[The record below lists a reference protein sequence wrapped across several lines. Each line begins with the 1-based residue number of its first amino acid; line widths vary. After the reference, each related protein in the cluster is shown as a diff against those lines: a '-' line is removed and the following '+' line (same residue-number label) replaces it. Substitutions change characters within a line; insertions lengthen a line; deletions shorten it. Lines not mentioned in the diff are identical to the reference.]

1 MWQWVVN
8 KESSNVANNIWIR
21 TDLLKLRDVV
31 YFALADDDGQY
42 DLFKCFWFSDIRG
55 KTFYTW
61 EAFLDYIETFDP
73 DEE

>member
-31 YFALADDDGQY
+31 YFALGDDDVQY
-42 DLFKCFWFSDIRG
+42 DFF
-55 KTFYTW
+55 
-61 EAFLDYIETFDP
+61 
-73 DEE
+73 